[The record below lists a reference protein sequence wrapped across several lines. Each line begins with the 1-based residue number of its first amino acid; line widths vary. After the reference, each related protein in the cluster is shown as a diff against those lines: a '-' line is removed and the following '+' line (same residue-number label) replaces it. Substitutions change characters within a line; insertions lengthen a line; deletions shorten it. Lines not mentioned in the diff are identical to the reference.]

1 MNIFG
6 NITSILNPVDT
17 FLWKNE
23 KQAITKQY
31 IAPEVQQKPTMTLFS
46 DEQKMFQKMKE
57 DNLSDDQS
65 FAMLKKRRAD
75 ILWGNDITQDEKSIL
90 LRMQSDNVPVKQAV
104 DMIQKRRKDQ
114 FQKKYD
120 EANLLQKWAYNAL
133 SFAAGNLETVA
144 KYGGNTL
151 DFITGGQMG
160 FWDQVKKME
169 QVTQSPEFDST
180 AFKVGTYLPDVAM
193 AVSPIWGG
201 YLAGSKWMTG
211 LQWAKILSKEWAK
224 NITQWLIWRSA
235 VVGAWFGASQP
246 ILEKWSDATM
256 GDIASWAWQW
266 ALVWAVA
273 SPVISKTL
281 KYGKAGY
288 YGWLEGA
295 GKSISRDIKGG
306 VQAITPSGANIS
318 TRANR
323 FNANE
328 IRDFKKMT
336 GESPWEFATSR
347 GMTKTGDDAVVEATN
362 RWQASKDQADDALKA
377 IQWRFKFTW
386 EKDFLKTT
394 LDDLDTRLTNTES
407 PDLWRLKKL
416 KSKYE
421 DSGLTMS
428 EINEIK
434 RLYSNNYKYSFVD
447 AGSES
452 ALRSRNLQDAVRKW
466 QFKVAEENWLTNLKE
481 INKTTQGWKT
491 FADSLSKKIQG
502 SSGNNA
508 VSLTDWIALS
518 GWSPENIA
526 LYLGK
531 KLASSDTIKRWAIK
545 LFSKQTKPSIIQAS
559 KADIQQSNFQKN
571 VNRGVSGVGDNSG
584 GKSLVRPVGLLQSPS
599 GKATWAKNVR
609 VNQPIE
615 KSPIK
620 NEWQV
625 WKRPWTKPIVKPNTI
640 KNESKVSEPVVVPKK
655 IVNTPIEQKKSN
667 IRSTEWSNDF
677 VSYFQKDLWDN
688 ITKEWLLK
696 FGFTEKQILD
706 NTFDFLKSKDNKL
719 WVSLEDLFAIAK
731 KQKKPLTTPSNAKQQ
746 VSKPVSSDTIPEGTP
761 KVIWLTENWWVKNVE
776 PGKQVKYNQW
786 DYYEPVR
793 MALTQKDADIARFW
807 ALSKKQMKTSISENE
822 KLEMAW
828 IKGRLK
834 MSNAEL
840 ETRAQELREI
850 AKLARSDKESVLVDL
865 RNWELPE
872 GYFKNVFWEIQKNPS
887 NKKGGFIRIW
897 SENPFAKNP
906 YISWDFSPIKDLDSD
921 ALYRAIGTKDWDN
934 IPKKV
939 TLYRGIKSDKDFE
952 LFSWDFLTKNRK
964 IAENFAW
971 KNWRVKA
978 FKVDTDDLYWSD
990 FWYEEVIYKPS
1001 KNK

>member
-17 FLWKNE
+17 FLWNNE
-23 KQAITKQY
+23 KKAITKQY
-31 IAPEVQQKPTMTLFS
+31 IAPEVQKKPTMTLFS
-46 DEQKMFQKMKE
+46 DEQEMFQKMKE

-65 FAMLKKRRAD
+65 FSMLKKRRAD
-75 ILWGNDITQDEKSIL
+75 ILWGNDITQEEKNIL

-104 DMIQKRRKDQ
+104 AMIQKRRKDQ

-160 FWDQVKKME
+160 FWDEVKKME
-169 QVTQSPEFDST
+169 QVTKSPEFDST

-434 RLYSNNYKYSFVD
+434 RLYSNNFKYSFVD

-584 GKSLVRPVGLLQSPS
+584 GKSLVRPVGLLPAPS
-599 GKATWAKNVR
+599 GKATWARNVR
-609 VNQPIE
+609 VNQPKE
-615 KSPIK
+615 KTPIV

-625 WKRPWTKPIVKPNTI
+625 WKRPTTKPK
-640 KNESKVSEPVVVPKK
+640 EGVVVPKAPIVKKEPMAINNTETSQQWADRLTFKNWERKYDYYTLVRWYNDVLKNGKESGFYKNADDYIKSEMVKLITPQKTIVKPKEVETNITRNEK
-655 IVNTPIEQKKSN
+655 IEKWFSDSAKARWDKWDFTMKERGEATKYLKSN
-667 IRSTEWSNDF
+667 YKWKEYTIDWKKYKVDAIDNRNEQVRLIDPDWNTIRVKINKLPEVKVTNKDIFDYYF
-677 VSYFQKDLWDN
+677 VRIQKWYKS
-688 ITKEWLLK
+688 I
-696 FGFTEKQILD
+696 
-706 NTFDFLKSKDNKL
+706 KSK
-719 WVSLEDLFAIAK
+719 
-731 KQKKPLTTPSNAKQQ
+731 
-746 VSKPVSSDTIPEGTP
+746 
-761 KVIWLTENWWVKNVE
+761 
-776 PGKQVKYNQW
+776 
-786 DYYEPVR
+786 
-793 MALTQKDADIARFW
+793 
-807 ALSKKQMKTSISENE
+807 
-822 KLEMAW
+822 
-828 IKGRLK
+828 
-834 MSNAEL
+834 
-840 ETRAQELREI
+840 
-850 AKLARSDKESVLVDL
+850 
-865 RNWELPE
+865 
-872 GYFKNVFWEIQKNPS
+872 
-887 NKKGGFIRIW
+887 
-897 SENPFAKNP
+897 
-906 YISWDFSPIKDLDSD
+906 
-921 ALYRAIGTKDWDN
+921 
-934 IPKKV
+934 
-939 TLYRGIKSDKDFE
+939 
-952 LFSWDFLTKNRK
+952 
-964 IAENFAW
+964 
-971 KNWRVKA
+971 
-978 FKVDTDDLYWSD
+978 
-990 FWYEEVIYKPS
+990 
-1001 KNK
+1001 

>member
-17 FLWKNE
+17 FLWNNE

-65 FAMLKKRRAD
+65 FSMLKKRRAD
-75 ILWGNDITQDEKSIL
+75 ILWGNDITQEEKNIL

-160 FWDQVKKME
+160 FWDEVKKME
-169 QVTQSPEFDST
+169 QVTKSPEFDST
-180 AFKVGTYLPDVAM
+180 AFKVGTYAPDVAL
-193 AVSPIWGG
+193 AVSPIGWW
-201 YLAGSKWMTG
+201 YLAGAKW
-211 LQWAKILSKEWAK
+211 LPQLAL
-224 NITQWLIWRSA
+224 RSG
-235 VVGAWFGASQP
+235 VVGGLFGGVQP
-246 ILEKWSDATM
+246 ILEQGSDVSM
-256 GDIASWAWQW
+256 WDIATGA
-266 ALVWAVA
+266 ATGAAVWAVA

-306 VQAITPSGANIS
+306 VQTITPSGANIS

-434 RLYSNNYKYSFVD
+434 RLYSNNFKYSFVD

-531 KLASSDTIKRWAIK
+531 KLANSDTIKRWAIK

-559 KADIQQSNFQKN
+559 MWDIQNSNFLKN
-571 VNRGVSGVGDNSG
+571 VNRGVSGAGDNSG
-584 GKSLVRPVGLLQSPS
+584 GKSLVRPVGLLPAPS
-599 GKATWAKNVR
+599 GKATWARNVR
-609 VNQPIE
+609 VNQPME
-615 KSPIK
+615 KAWIK
-620 NEWQV
+620 PDITSKSKIV
-625 WKRPWTKPIVKPNTI
+625 RPTTKPK
-640 KNESKVSEPVVVPKK
+640 EGVVVPKAP
-655 IVNTPIEQKKSN
+655 IVKKEPMAINNTETSQQWADRLTFKNWERKYDYYTLVRWYNDVLKNGKESGFYKNADDYIKSEMVKLITPQKTIVKPKAESM
-667 IRSTEWSNDF
+667 R
-677 VSYFQKDLWDN
+677 
-688 ITKEWLLK
+688 
-696 FGFTEKQILD
+696 
-706 NTFDFLKSKDNKL
+706 NTNSKRPEYD
-719 WVSLEDLFAIAK
+719 S
-731 KQKKPLTTPSNAKQQ
+731 KQKM
-746 VSKPVSSDTIPEGTP
+746 SKPSTGDTIP
-761 KVIWLTENWWVKNVE
+761 
-776 PGKQVKYNQW
+776 
-786 DYYEPVR
+786 D
-793 MALTQKDADIARFW
+793 
-807 ALSKKQMKTSISENE
+807 
-822 KLEMAW
+822 
-828 IKGRLK
+828 
-834 MSNAEL
+834 
-840 ETRAQELREI
+840 
-850 AKLARSDKESVLVDL
+850 
-865 RNWELPE
+865 
-872 GYFKNVFWEIQKNPS
+872 GYFKNAFWEIPKKEVKPVETNITRNETIEKWFS
-887 NKKGGFIRIW
+887 N
-897 SENPFAKNP
+897 SAKARWDK
-906 YISWDFSPIKDLDSD
+906 WDFTMKERGEATKYLKSNYKWKEYTIDWKKYKVD
-921 ALYRAIGTKDWDN
+921 AIDNRNEQVRLIDPDWN
-934 IPKKV
+934 TIRVKINKLPEVKV
-939 TLYRGIKSDKDFE
+939 TNKDIFDYYFVRIQKWYKSIKSK
-952 LFSWDFLTKNRK
+952 
-964 IAENFAW
+964 
-971 KNWRVKA
+971 
-978 FKVDTDDLYWSD
+978 
-990 FWYEEVIYKPS
+990 
-1001 KNK
+1001 